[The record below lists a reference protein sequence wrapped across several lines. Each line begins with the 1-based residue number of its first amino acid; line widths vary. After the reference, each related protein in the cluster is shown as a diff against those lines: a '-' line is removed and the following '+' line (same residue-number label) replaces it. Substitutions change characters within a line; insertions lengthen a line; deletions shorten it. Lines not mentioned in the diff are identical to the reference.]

1 VSRVAL
7 ITGASGGIGQALCET
22 FAAAGY
28 RVVGLDRAVWTP
40 TSPSVTPVVLDLQVF
55 TSPSPA
61 RDAAVQALREAI
73 GSAGL
78 HALVN
83 NAAVQ
88 RLGATGEIVEADV
101 AETFAVNVVAPLM
114 LVQLL
119 LPELERASGSVVN
132 ISSVHATATKPGF
145 VAYATSKAALSGMTR
160 ALAVDLGGRVRVNS
174 ISPGA
179 IATPMLEA
187 GFAGQPDARKQ
198 LEAVHPRG
206 RIGIPAEVAQLCV
219 FLASDAAANITGAEV
234 AADGGVAVRL
244 HDPA

>member
-1 VSRVAL
+1 MSRVAL
-7 ITGASGGIGQALCET
+7 ITGAGGGIGQALCEA
-22 FAAAGY
+22 FAVAGY
-28 RVVGLDRAVWTP
+28 RVLGLDRSAWTP
-40 TSPSVTPVVLDLQVF
+40 SSPSVTPLAVDLALF

-61 RDAAVQALREAI
+61 RDAAVESLHQAI
-73 GSAGL
+73 GPAGL

-88 RLGATGEIVEADV
+88 RLGATGGIVEAHV

-119 LPELERASGSVVN
+119 LPELERAGGSVVN

-160 ALAVDLGGRVRVNS
+160 ALAVDLGGRVRVNGV
-174 ISPGA
+174 SPGA

-187 GFAGQPDARKQ
+187 GFAGNPGARRELDA
-198 LEAVHPRG
+198 AHPIG
-206 RIGIPAEVAQLCV
+206 RVGLAGEVAAAAV
-219 FLASDAAANITGAEV
+219 FLASAQASNITGQELRV
-234 AADGGVAVRL
+234 DGGVLSRL